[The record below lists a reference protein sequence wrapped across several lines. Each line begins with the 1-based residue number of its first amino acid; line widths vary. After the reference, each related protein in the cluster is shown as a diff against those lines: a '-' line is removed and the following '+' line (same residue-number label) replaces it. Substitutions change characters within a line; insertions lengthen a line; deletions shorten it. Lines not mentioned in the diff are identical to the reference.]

1 MRLSKGK
8 YDGTMAQCVA
18 SIGVCQ
24 IPAHLAGGQSYSEP
38 ISWTDDAVEVAWLA
52 EWVSGKCG
60 KDKSEKKSVAANTA
74 KRQRKLLSERR
85 TRLAVLI

>member
-1 MRLSKGK
+1 MR
-8 YDGTMAQCVA
+8 
-18 SIGVCQ
+18 CQ
-24 IPAHLAGGQSYSEP
+24 HWRMSNVVVNHNSEP

-60 KDKSEKKSVAANTA
+60 EDKSETKSVTANTA
-74 KRQRKLLSERR
+74 KRQRKSLSERR